1 IRIGYPGVIYH
12 ITRAEMKRK
21 RFLTPG
27 IKWSLGMQLRMF
39 GNGTTEYV
47 TPSVSGIITSA
58 FLTPL
63 FAGMK
68 QLNNK

>member
-1 IRIGYPGVIYH
+1 
-12 ITRAEMKRK
+12 MKRK

-58 FLTPL
+58 FLTPI